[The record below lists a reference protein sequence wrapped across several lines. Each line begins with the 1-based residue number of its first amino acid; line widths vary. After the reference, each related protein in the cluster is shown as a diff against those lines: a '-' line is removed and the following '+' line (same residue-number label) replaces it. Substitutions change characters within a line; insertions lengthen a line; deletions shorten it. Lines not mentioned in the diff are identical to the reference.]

1 MSPPSDA
8 QKSPSRPTTTEWRE
22 LVAQA
27 FGGADA
33 IRSLT
38 STSLD
43 GIEIEPLYRADEALA
58 ERAFDLFGTS
68 SAAWEIGSLVTTNDP
83 AIANRQILE
92 DLEGG
97 AGAVTLRLAAPG
109 QSGLPTRL
117 DAVSAALDGVHLGL
131 VPVGFLA
138 GDQYFGALQCLMA
151 LWDQHG
157 IAAASRRARLNADPL
172 GTLAGTGALE
182 QDLYSTLEVLGH
194 FIGQNIDNMLSVSLL
209 LADGR
214 PWHDAGAS
222 EAEELAAT
230 LATAVEYLRSAKFEG
245 VPATRLLPRLSIAL
259 GADADVL
266 LSIAKFRAM
275 RQLLRRTALSLEAG
289 ETWQRVAIEAT
300 TSKRMQ
306 SAVDCETNI
315 LRNTLAVA
323 AAALG
328 GANTITA
335 LPHTV
340 RCGEADAGARRIAR
354 NIGVV
359 LQEEAHLDRVVDPA
373 GGSGAV
379 EALTNALAR
388 KAWEIFQTI
397 EAEGGMAKALL
408 TGSLIA
414 RIHATAGRRR
424 QAIASGETKL
434 VGVNAFAVNGQ
445 HPPVLPPHP
454 APAPIVGGGERIAPL
469 APFTVD

>member
-8 QKSPSRPTTTEWRE
+8 QNSPSRPSATEWRE

-27 FGGADA
+27 SWRGRRHSVPD
-33 IRSLT
+33 
-38 STSLD
+38 LD
-43 GIEIEPLYRADEALA
+43 VARRHRYRAALSCRRHAVGARLRSFRNEFVCLGDRLAGAPATIRQWPIGRSSKTSKVALA
-58 ERAFDLFGTS
+58 L
-68 SAAWEIGSLVTTNDP
+68 SL
-83 AIANRQILE
+83 
-92 DLEGG
+92 
-97 AGAVTLRLAAPG
+97 LRLAAPG

-172 GTLAGTGALE
+172 GTLASTGALE

-194 FIGQNIDNMLSVSLL
+194 FIGQNIDDMLSVSLL

-230 LATAVEYLRSAKFEG
+230 LATAVEYLRSAQFEG

-266 LSIAKFRAM
+266 LTIAKFRAM
-275 RQLLRRTALSLEAG
+275 RLLLRRLALSLEAG
-289 ETWQRVAIEAT
+289 ETWQRVTIEAT
-300 TSKRMQ
+300 TSERML

-340 RCGEADAGARRIAR
+340 RCGEADAGARRHCPQHRRRA
-354 NIGVV
+354 
-359 LQEEAHLDRVVDPA
+359 
-373 GGSGAV
+373 
-379 EALTNALAR
+379 
-388 KAWEIFQTI
+388 
-397 EAEGGMAKALL
+397 
-408 TGSLIA
+408 
-414 RIHATAGRRR
+414 AGRSAPRPRGRPGRR
-424 QAIASGETKL
+424 KWRGRGADRTRW
-434 VGVNAFAVNGQ
+434 
-445 HPPVLPPHP
+445 P
-454 APAPIVGGGERIAPL
+454 ARHGRFSRRSRRRAGWPRHC
-469 APFTVD
+469 